1 MPYSKEHKS
10 ATRDKIL
17 TSAIELFSS
26 KGFDSVSID
35 DLMSSAGLTRGA
47 FYSHFANKKALYI
60 EAMNA
65 AAKLGQ
71 INQTKP
77 DGIELNDWVARLVT
91 LYMSE
96 DHINQKMSPCP
107 LAFLVT
113 DIANSQSEVQS
124 TYTQIFK
131 RLNEAIHSGMCKVS
145 TQTGKPTLDYSDVYA
160 AVTMMIGSVAIGRA
174 LNDDALTEEMLESCR
189 KNVLRLLKLKF

>member
-65 AAKLGQ
+65 AAKRGQ

-77 DGIELNDWVARLVT
+77 DDIELNDWVARLVT

-124 TYTQIFK
+124 TYTRIFK

-189 KNVLRLLKLKF
+189 KNVLRLLKLKS

>member
-10 ATRDKIL
+10 ATRYKIL

-65 AAKLGQ
+65 AAKRGQ

-77 DGIELNDWVARLVT
+77 DDIELNDWVARLVT

-131 RLNEAIHSGMCKVS
+131 RLNEAIHSGMCKIS

>member
-60 EAMNA
+60 EAINA
-65 AAKLGQ
+65 AAKRGQ

-77 DGIELNDWVARLVT
+77 DDIELNDWVARLVT

-189 KNVLRLLKLKF
+189 KNVLRLLKLKS

>member
-60 EAMNA
+60 EAINA
-65 AAKLGQ
+65 AAKRGQ

-77 DGIELNDWVARLVT
+77 DDIELNDWVARLVT

-124 TYTQIFK
+124 TYTRIFK

-189 KNVLRLLKLKF
+189 KNVLRLLKLKS